1 MRKSLVVASSLF
13 LLMPLTHADADSSN
27 IHGFVDESLQNDYIT
42 PRGLMVTNKGLTS
55 QTLDGLV
62 FVLPDNFS
70 VSGGTWVDVD
80 ADQHSPTVG
89 SFNEFDWFLGANVI
103 VGNVKLG
110 AQFIQFLSPPGDFT
124 PETNI
129 EFSASYN
136 DTGLL
141 GALSFQPYAKLFYAM
156 TGDSTVI
163 AGRKGDTFDVELGA
177 VPTLDMHGYN
187 VPLILTAPTWVTVA
201 PQEYYGGG
209 GDVGVF
215 STGLEA
221 KYPLAFLGSAY
232 GNWYLKAGVQYYN
245 FINERLRFAQTL
257 AGTAPASSGG
267 HHDAVL
273 ASGGLGFSF

>member
-1 MRKSLVVASSLF
+1 MRKSLLVAST
-13 LLMPLTHADADSSN
+13 LLLLAPVARANAGSSD
-27 IHGFVDESLQNDYIT
+27 IHGFFNESLQNDYIT

-70 VSGGTWVDVD
+70 LSAGTWIDVD

-89 SFNEFDWFLGANVI
+89 AFNEFDWFVGANV
-103 VGNVKLG
+103 VLGKTKLG
-110 AQFIQFLSPPGDFT
+110 AQFVQFLSPPGSFT
-124 PETNI
+124 AETNI
-129 EFSASYN
+129 EFSASYD

-141 GALSFQPYAKLFYAM
+141 GPVSLHPYAKLFYAM

-163 AGRKGDTFDVELGA
+163 TGRHGDTFDVELGGI
-177 VPTLDMHGYN
+177 PTWDLHAYN
-187 VPLILTAPTWVTVA
+187 IPLVLTAPTWLTVA

-215 STGLEA
+215 STGLDA
-221 KYPLAFLGSAY
+221 KYPLAFIGPQYGSWTLN
-232 GNWYLKAGVQYYN
+232 GGVQYYN
-245 FINERLRFAQTL
+245 FINKELRFAQTL
-257 AGTAPASSGG
+257 DGTAPAGSGG

-273 ASGGLGFSF
+273 VSGGFGFSF